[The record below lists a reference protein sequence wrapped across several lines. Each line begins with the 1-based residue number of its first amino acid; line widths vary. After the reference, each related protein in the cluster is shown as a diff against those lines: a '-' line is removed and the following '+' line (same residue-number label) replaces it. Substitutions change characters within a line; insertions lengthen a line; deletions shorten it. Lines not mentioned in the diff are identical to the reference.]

1 MFLQIFDI
9 FYIYI
14 SNNNNQLILPDT
26 YRSSKLQLQ
35 NYARKND
42 HDPRVL
48 TVKTEGIPHDIHY
61 KANVVIDGKSF
72 ENPTLFN
79 TIKEA
84 EQAAAKIVDIFQQAS
99 VIIISYV
106 IYSKFTFFLYV
117 WIFYDHQIHN

>member
-1 MFLQIFDI
+1 M
-9 FYIYI
+9 
-14 SNNNNQLILPDT
+14 
-26 YRSSKLQLQ
+26 Q

-42 HDPRVL
+42 HDPTVV
-48 TVKTEGIPHDIHY
+48 TVKTERLPHDIHY

-117 WIFYDHQIHN
+117 WILYDHQIHN

>member
-117 WIFYDHQIHN
+117 WILYDHQIHN